1 MKNFSFLK
9 DLKHLKIAKSYNTY
23 KSVQQEA
30 KQSKISYIPPR
41 FTFTLTCKCN
51 LRCPTCQYVLTGAE
65 FFENAGLM
73 KFEDYKSILD
83 RYKKYIKSLTLT
95 GGEVTLHPEMEK
107 FIDYAK
113 SLRLKV
119 NAISNGILI
128 RKKLSA
134 IKKLDDFNITLDA
147 YDEQSFARNRGGTA
161 KQWESIMAGLQKLR
175 EDNIKFTIS
184 FLATSENIED
194 LFQLIELAD
203 TYQPTTLRLNSIN
216 PHSDTRDLVL
226 TKSDPRVMQVIT
238 DIMKRTDY
246 SYNIKLPFVFDDQ
259 HTYFSD
265 KICVYPWHGA
275 YINEECDVAYCCQLA
290 HDSQIGNI
298 CDDYAFNSPKMLR
311 WRKMLMNRKL
321 PVDCRFCHRRFKGDY
336 SKFWTKTNIWEDNDP
351 FK

>member
-1 MKNFSFLK
+1 MKNLSFLK

-51 LRCPTCQYVLTGAE
+51 LRCPTCQYVLTGSE

-95 GGEVTLHPEMEK
+95 GGEITLHPEMEK

-161 KQWESIMAGLQKLR
+161 KQWENIMA
-175 EDNIKFTIS
+175 
-184 FLATSENIED
+184 D
-194 LFQLIELAD
+194 L
-203 TYQPTTLRLNSIN
+203 
-216 PHSDTRDLVL
+216 
-226 TKSDPRVMQVIT
+226 
-238 DIMKRTDY
+238 
-246 SYNIKLPFVFDDQ
+246 
-259 HTYFSD
+259 
-265 KICVYPWHGA
+265 
-275 YINEECDVAYCCQLA
+275 
-290 HDSQIGNI
+290 
-298 CDDYAFNSPKMLR
+298 
-311 WRKMLMNRKL
+311 
-321 PVDCRFCHRRFKGDY
+321 
-336 SKFWTKTNIWEDNDP
+336 
-351 FK
+351 